1 MNKKK
6 IAAVAGIAAAVCLLA
21 GGGIYAFTR
30 QSGSSENAQ
39 VYVTTVSSL
48 TEVSSGVENRYA
60 GVVEP
65 QKTVNVRLDGNSTV
79 KDVKVQEGQSVK
91 AGDVL
96 FEYDLSSNQDKLA
109 EAQLELE
116 RLQNEALSL
125 QEQMETYQKELDN
138 AQEEQ
143 SQLSYN
149 IQIQTAKMN
158 LKKNEYSQKS
168 KQAEI
173 ERLQKASTNTQV
185 TSEID
190 GIISNIDTSQI
201 DNSSGES
208 AAAESGSDGS
218 SDSKAFIT
226 ILSTGSYRVKGTVN
240 EQNVQSI
247 VEGSPVIIRSRV
259 NEEQTWKGT
268 MGSVDTKNPVQSTS
282 SVMADSTGSS
292 ASQTTSSSY
301 PFYVDMESSEGLML
315 GQHVYIEMDYGQ
327 DDMKDGLWLDEYYI
341 VDPKGSPYVWA
352 ADKNDRLEKRSVKL
366 GEYQEETGKYQILEG
381 LTENDCIAFPTDEL
395 KEGMRTAINE
405 DAQIPTG
412 ENGSTSG
419 TGESEDPVILE
430 ENVNPSNQESDSS
443 EEPAEDVISEDMGT
457 EVIDDSTGTSSQ
469 MTDDS
474 AGSTDVSGGDVIT
487 EDGSAAGDGYSDSD
501 YGEELQEGQ
510 ILEEVEGPP
519 TEGE

>member
-1 MNKKK
+1 MKRRK
-6 IAAVAGIAAAVCLLA
+6 IAAAAGIAVAVCLLV
-21 GGGIYAFTR
+21 GGGVYALTR
-30 QSGSSENAQ
+30 QSNSSESAE

-48 TEVSSGVENRYA
+48 TEVSSGTENRYA

-65 QKTVNVRLDGNSTV
+65 QKTVNVRLDGSSTV
-79 KDVKVQEGQSVK
+79 KEVKVEVGQSVK

-125 QEQMETYQKELDN
+125 QEQMETYQKELNN
-138 AQEEQ
+138 AKEEQ

-158 LKKNEYSQKS
+158 LKKNEYNQKS

-173 ERLQKASTNTQV
+173 EKLQRAASNTQV

-190 GIISNIDTSQI
+190 GIISSIDTSQI
-201 DNSSGES
+201 D
-208 AAAESGSDGS
+208 SGSGTASAEDSGDGS

-259 NEEQTWKGT
+259 DEEQTWKGT

-292 ASQTTSSSY
+292 SSQTSSSSY
-301 PFYVDMESSEGLML
+301 PFYVDMENSDGLML

-327 DDMKDGLWLDEYYI
+327 DDRKDGLWLDEYYI
-341 VDPKGSPYVWA
+341 VDPEGSPYVWA
-352 ADKNDRLEKRSVKL
+352 ANNHDRLEKRKVKL
-366 GEYQEETGKYQILEG
+366 GEYQEEIGKYQILEG
-381 LTENDCIAFPTDEL
+381 LSKNDCIAFPTDEL
-395 KEGMRTAINE
+395 KEGMRTAINN
-405 DAQIPTG
+405 DAQIPTEG
-412 ENGSTSG
+412 NSAAPQS
-419 TGESEDPVILE
+419 GESEEPVILE
-430 ENVNPSNQESDSS
+430 ENVNPSNQESDSDS
-443 EEPAEDVISEDMGT
+443 DDVISEDMGT
-457 EVIDDSTGTSSQ
+457 EVIDDSTGNSSEMTS
-469 MTDDS
+469 DG
-474 AGSTDVSGGDVIT
+474 AGSTDTSGGDIIT
-487 EDGSAAGDGYSDSD
+487 EDGTAEDSSGSSDNGSG